1 MNYQTFKANIPREWN
16 FCQRSLNRSTLKAK
30 FWLLARHPSGKWPSW
45 GSNPSRL
52 EPPQCCG
59 WRWGSWK
66 CLGRKG
72 RPFLHPTPLMKSNLP
87 LAKTSERG
95 LLSFSQL
102 PFYGKKRVIG
112 SDANRKGL
120 VSREVWL
127 LSSNDNRE
135 DKQCRHLQEF
145 GAKCNPDSST
155 ASTQPIS
162 CKFAPFHGE
171 VKLSYQPKVSAWT
184 TFVHLDLRWEIRA
197 VCSFTSTLLG

>member
-1 MNYQTFKANIPREWN
+1 MANGLPGALTHPGWNLPSAAGGGGACGSVWGGKADL
-16 FCQRSLNRSTLKAK
+16 SSTQ
-30 FWLLARHPSGKWPSW
+30 H
-45 GSNPSRL
+45 
-52 EPPQCCG
+52 
-59 WRWGSWK
+59 
-66 CLGRKG
+66 
-72 RPFLHPTPLMKSNLP
+72 PLMKSNLP
-87 LAKTSERG
+87 LAETSERG

-102 PFYGKKRVIG
+102 PFYGKKGVIS

-120 VSREVWL
+120 LSREVWL

-145 GAKCNPDSST
+145 GVKCNPDSST

-162 CKFAPFHGE
+162 CKFAPFHWE